1 MTEKDLTS
9 ISRSIFID
17 DLRFIHSVSESNVYR
32 SLSGKAMDLDAV
44 RQFSTS
50 AMRHGTDLG
59 FSFEYINECLRY
71 AFETG
76 IRAAVAWIDENVKTA
91 DPKILSIWKGVI

>member
-1 MTEKDLTS
+1 MTEKEYTS
-9 ISRSIFID
+9 IARDIFID
-17 DLRFIHSVSESNVYR
+17 DLRFIHSSSASNVYR

-50 AMRHGTDLG
+50 ALRNGIELG

-76 IRAAVAWIDENVKTA
+76 IREAVAWVEENIKTA
-91 DPKILSIWKGVI
+91 DSKILAIWKGVI